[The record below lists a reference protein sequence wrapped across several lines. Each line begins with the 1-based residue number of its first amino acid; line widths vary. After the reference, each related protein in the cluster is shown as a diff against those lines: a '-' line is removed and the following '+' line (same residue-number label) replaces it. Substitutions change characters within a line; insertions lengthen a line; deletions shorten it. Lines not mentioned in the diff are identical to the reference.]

1 MGFMSPSLPDIDEAE
16 WSAKPRLER
25 IKPMAQHWAE
35 NGFGTPWGVYILYAV
50 KIGLYILGGLLFA
63 ASTPGIG
70 GLGHLSSWWS
80 EPIVFQ
86 KVVVWTLLFEV
97 LGFGCGFG
105 PLTLRFL
112 PPIGTILYWFR
123 PGTIRLPP
131 WPGRVPLTAGTK
143 RSIIDVLLYAAV
155 IGSAIY
161 ILVSPGDRSGT
172 ALDGSPVGLVQT
184 SHLIPL
190 AVLLP
195 LLGLRDKTIF
205 LAARAEH
212 YWVTLLVLFFP
223 FIDMIVA
230 AKLIMM
236 CLWWGAATSKLNKH
250 FPFVVA
256 TMLSNAPLMPKP
268 VKRLL
273 WKSVPDDIRPSRLA
287 TRLAHGGTVFEF
299 TVPLIL
305 LLSRG
310 GMVTVI
316 ALTLMLVFHAQI
328 LSALPMGVPLEWNV
342 MMMFS
347 AAFLFGHNAAYGFS
361 DVTQPVLVFGL
372 FALVVSTIVAG
383 NFLPEKFSFLPSMR
397 YYAGNWATSMWVF
410 SDSATEKFET
420 RVTKAAALPV
430 NQLHKLYEPDVVAM
444 MVGKGMA
451 FRALHTHGR
460 ALFTLAERAVGPEHE
475 AYTVQDGEFV
485 AGSAIGWNFGEGH
498 LHNEQLLAALQE
510 RCQFEPGELR
520 VVMIESQPFG
530 GHNQRYRLVDAATGE
545 IEAGFVEVSD
555 MVDRQCW
562 DGSIPLHPLL
572 GSSLTA

>member
-1 MGFMSPSLPDIDEAE
+1 MGFMSPALPDIDVAE

-50 KIGLYILGGLLFA
+50 KILLYILGGLLFA

-70 GLGHLSSWWS
+70 GLGDVSTWWT

-86 KVVVWTLLFEV
+86 KAVVWTLMVEV

-105 PLTLRFL
+105 PLTLRFM
-112 PPIGTILYWFR
+112 PPIGTFLYWLR

-143 RSIIDVLLYAAV
+143 RSIIDVVLYVAV
-155 IGSAIY
+155 IASAIY
-161 ILVSPGDRSGT
+161 ILLSPGDRSGT
-172 ALDGSPVGLVQT
+172 ALGGGSVGLIET

-195 LLGLRDKTIF
+195 ILGLRDKTIF

-212 YWVTLLVLFFP
+212 YWVTMLVFFFP
-223 FIDMIVA
+223 YIDMIVA
-230 AKLIMM
+230 AKLIML

-256 TMLSNAPLMPKP
+256 TMLSNAPLFPKP
-268 VKRLL
+268 LKHLL
-273 WKSVPDDIRPSRLA
+273 WNKVPDDIRPSKLA
-287 TRLAHGGTVFEF
+287 GRLAHGGTVFEF

-310 GMVTVI
+310 GTVTAI
-316 ALTLMLVFHAQI
+316 ALTLMLVFHLQI

-347 AAFLFGHNAAYGFS
+347 AAYLFGHNASYGFG

-372 FALVVSTIVAG
+372 FALVVLTIIAG
-383 NFLPEKFSFLPSMR
+383 NLRPAQISFLPSMR
-397 YYAGNWATSMWVF
+397 YYAGNWATSMWAF
-410 SDSATEKFET
+410 SESAIEKFET
-420 RVTKAAALPV
+420 RVTKAAPLPYH
-430 NQLHKLYEPDVVAM
+430 QLEKLYEPDVVALM
-444 MVGKGMA
+444 TGKGMA

-460 ALFTLAERAVGPEHE
+460 ALFTLAERAVGPGHE
-475 AYTVQDGEFV
+475 AYVVQDGEFV

-510 RCQFEPGELR
+510 RCEFEAGELR
-520 VVMIESQPFG
+520 VVMIESQPIG

-555 MVDRQCW
+555 MVDRQPW
-562 DGSIPLHPLL
+562 DGSIPVHPLP